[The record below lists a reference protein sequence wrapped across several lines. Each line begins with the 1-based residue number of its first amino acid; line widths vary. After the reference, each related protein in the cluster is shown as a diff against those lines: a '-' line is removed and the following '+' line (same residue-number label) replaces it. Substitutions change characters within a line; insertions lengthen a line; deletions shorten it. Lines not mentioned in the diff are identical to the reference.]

1 MRIEPF
7 SLPLS
12 TPLETAA
19 GTIQERKGF
28 LIRLAPED
36 TEYGEPGVGEATPL
50 PGWTESLEACRDALE
65 RSLDVLAQDGAR
77 EALAKADGTPAARH
91 GISLALADSRA
102 RSQEGRTSPRRKR
115 SGRLYSMLNDDR
127 RIERI
132 RDPEIQRVRSLSVE
146 SVPVYAT
153 LGDCP
158 TEEASRRASEAVE
171 AGFDTLKLKVGAR
184 SVEEDLERVRA
195 VRDAVGKQVE
205 LRGDANGAWSREE
218 AKRALEG
225 LSRCR
230 VAILEQPLP
239 AEDLAG
245 HAELQDWMR
254 EYAIEKLAS
263 DATDYEP
270 QFDSGGPAYRVAIG
284 VDESVIEAG
293 IDEVLRRDCAQVV
306 ILKPMALGG
315 IDRAV
320 AAARRALDA
329 GVTPVVTTTID
340 AVYARTAAVH
350 VAASLD
356 DEFAACSRDVPPF
369 GLATADWLA
378 EDLAEDPAPVEDGEI
393 RVPQKPG
400 LGVDPD
406 READPG
412 READPDA

>member
-12 TPLETAA
+12 VPLETSA
-19 GTIQERKGF
+19 GTIEERTGF
-28 LIRLAPED
+28 LIRLDPED
-36 TEYGEPGVGEATPL
+36 TEYAEPGIGEATPL
-50 PGWTESLEACRDALE
+50 PGWTESLKACRAALE
-65 RSLDVLAQDGAR
+65 RSLDVLAEDSP
-77 EALAKADGTPAARH
+77 EKALAEVDGTPAARH
-91 GISLALADSRA
+91 GISLALADARA

-115 SGRLYSMLNDDR
+115 SGRLYSMLNGDR

-132 RDPEIQRVRSLSVE
+132 RDPDIQRVRSLSVE

-158 TEEASRRASEAVE
+158 AEEAARQASEAVKG
-171 AGFDTLKLKVGAR
+171 GFDALKLKVGVR

-195 VRDAVGKQVE
+195 VRDAVGDPVE
-205 LRGDANGAWSREE
+205 LRVDVNGAWSREE
-218 AKRALEG
+218 ARRALEG

-230 VAILEQPLP
+230 VAIVEQPLP

-245 HAELQDWMR
+245 HAELQDWMQK
-254 EYAIEKLAS
+254 YAIEKISSGA
-263 DATDYEP
+263 ADYEP
-270 QFDSGGPAYRVAIG
+270 QFESGGPAYRVAIG
-284 VDESVIEAG
+284 VDESVVEAG
-293 IDEVLRRDCAQVV
+293 IDEVLRQDCAQVV

-320 AAARRALDA
+320 AAARRALDEK
-329 GVTPVVTTTID
+329 VTPIVTTTID

-356 DEFAACSRDVPPF
+356 DEFGAHYRDVPPF

-378 EDLAEDPAPVEDGEI
+378 EDLAEDPAPVEDGKI
-393 RVPQKPG
+393 RVPKKPG
-400 LGVDPD
+400 LGVDS
-406 READPG
+406 
-412 READPDA
+412 DA